1 MAPVEEEVRE
11 RLVRVDD
18 DSSESE
24 DEPEPEGNEGKS
36 ADRWES
42 MEED

>member
-1 MAPVEEEVRE
+1 MAPVEEEVKE
-11 RLVRVDD
+11 RLVGVDD